1 MLYLQPNIC
10 CAVQLLRY
18 QCVGIKIKGC
28 CAGGAALLLMSEDDA
43 SLVPS
48 IRLSNTIE
56 LPAIGLGTFKARGNS
71 LKAIICCAVKC
82 GIRHIDTASV
92 YKVDTSPYAARR
104 YDGADPA

>member
-1 MLYLQPNIC
+1 MCGHQD
-10 CAVQLLRY
+10 QGLLR
-18 QCVGIKIKGC
+18 
-28 CAGGAALLLMSEDDA
+28 GGAALLLMSEDDA

-71 LKAIICCAVKC
+71 LKAIICCALKC

-92 YKVDTSPYAARR
+92 YKVDTLPYAVRR
-104 YDGADPA
+104 HDAADPA